1 LQNTSQHHLLPATCY
16 LLPELDELLYSQCCP
31 VFRIA
36 LISEMGGISGVEK
49 DFNAKVAPCY
59 TLLLKKSSK
68 KFAIANLFCD
78 QGKTRI
84 IT

>member
-1 LQNTSQHHLLPATCY
+1 
-16 LLPELDELLYSQCCP
+16 
-31 VFRIA
+31 
-36 LISEMGGISGVEK
+36 MGGISGVEK

-84 IT
+84 IYITTK